1 MNPEIVGLD
10 EGNKVMLGQIWLSQ
24 VKLGQVR
31 LGKRLGQNP
40 TCVSQHVNPEIVWL
54 DEGGAALGAEV
65 ILGHLDTDMS
75 VEDVRVELACKR
87 ESRSVITYLT

>member
-1 MNPEIVGLD
+1 
-10 EGNKVMLGQIWLSQ
+10 
-24 VKLGQVR
+24 
-31 LGKRLGQNP
+31 
-40 TCVSQHVNPEIVWL
+40 VSQHVNPEIVWL

-87 ESRSVITYLT
+87 ESRSVISYLT